1 MLLVVA
7 RIGRAHGVLGEATI
21 EVRTDQPEDRFQI
34 GTSLITDP
42 ANFGPL
48 KIASVRDHN
57 GTLLLGFVGIN
68 DRNQVE
74 ELRNVLL
81 LSEVNIEDGT
91 NDDDF
96 HLQQLL
102 GCLVVTNEGKEL
114 GSVTDVVALP
124 GQNLLAVD
132 YLGREILIPFV
143 KSIVPEV
150 SIKDRKITVLPPL
163 GLLDE

>member
-1 MLLVVA
+1 M
-7 RIGRAHGVLGEATI
+7 
-21 EVRTDQPEDRFQI
+21 
-34 GTSLITDP
+34 
-42 ANFGPL
+42 
-48 KIASVRDHN
+48 
-57 GTLLLGFVGIN
+57 
-68 DRNQVE
+68 
-74 ELRNVLL
+74 

-114 GSVTDVVALP
+114 GPVTDVVALP

-150 SIKDRKITVLPPL
+150 RIKDRKITVLPPE